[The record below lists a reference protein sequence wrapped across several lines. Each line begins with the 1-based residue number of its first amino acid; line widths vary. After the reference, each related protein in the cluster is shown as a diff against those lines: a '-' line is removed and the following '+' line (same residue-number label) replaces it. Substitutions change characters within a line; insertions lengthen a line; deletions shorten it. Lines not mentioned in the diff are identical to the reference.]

1 MRVVVAYASMLG
13 ATRGIAERIADT
25 LNAHGIEADLAPV
38 DGVDEPVRY
47 DAFIIGSAVHAGHWL
62 KPAAEFIRLHEA
74 LLRDRP
80 VWLFSSGPI
89 GEKYVN
95 LEQPPPK
102 EVREVE
108 RLIAPREHRVFSGA
122 FDRQTA
128 DLDHLPLVQR
138 TVARA
143 FLPEGDFRD
152 WPAIE
157 AWAYSIARQLGAGR
171 RPDPAPHKLQ
181 GGELQEVI
189 R

>member
-1 MRVVVAYASMLG
+1 MRVLVAYASMLG

-25 LNAHGIEADLAPV
+25 LNAHGIEADLAPA
-38 DGVDEPVRY
+38 DEVDEPVRY
-47 DAFIIGSAVHAGHWL
+47 DAFVIGSAVHGGHWL
-62 KPAAEFIRLHEA
+62 KPAAEFVRLHAA
-74 LLRDRP
+74 LLRERP

-89 GEKYVN
+89 GDKYVN
-95 LEQPPPK
+95 LEQPAPK
-102 EVREVE
+102 EVRDVR
-108 RLIAPREHRVFSGA
+108 RLLEPREHRVFGGA

-128 DLDHLPLVQR
+128 SLDELPLVQR

-181 GGELQEVI
+181 VRELQEIV